1 MLQSRLAVAVVA
13 VSSAH
18 TMATFITISEA
29 SRATQKPKFALW
41 KLGFRPFYLL
51 ASSFAALSIALW
63 ALQFSGMLAHAYL
76 QGPLWHAHEML
87 FGFALAVVVG
97 FLFTAGRN
105 WSGQATPTGAWL
117 AALAALWVAGR
128 ILVLTPWGL
137 AAALVNTAFPL
148 CAAIALGI
156 PFYKSRNKRNYFF
169 VGLLAL
175 MGLAE
180 LAVHLSALGV
190 LQAPGWAGIALGLD
204 VMLFVMAVM
213 AGRVTPMFTNNGV
226 AGAKAT
232 RQPQLEKLALGLVLA
247 LLLADLLQITGV
259 ALALLAATAA
269 LVHLARWWLWQPW
282 KTLRVPLVWV
292 LQMAYLW
299 IPVHLL
305 LRCLAALAWVPNSA
319 ATHALTAGAIG
330 CMVIGMMT
338 RTALGHTG
346 RPLHAGS
353 TEMVCYA
360 LIGSAAVVRVFVPLC
375 VPALTFH
382 AVIAASILWS
392 CGFGWYALRYST
404 ILSRARPDG
413 HPG

>member
-1 MLQSRLAVAVVA
+1 
-13 VSSAH
+13 
-18 TMATFITISEA
+18 MATLISIAEKP
-29 SRATQKPKFALW
+29 RPTQSPRFALW
-41 KLGFRPFYLL
+41 ELGFRPFYLL
-51 ASSFAALSIALW
+51 ASAFAALSIALW
-63 ALQFSGMLAHAYL
+63 GLQFCGLLSHAYL

-117 AALAALWVAGR
+117 MALAGLWLAGR
-128 ILVLTPWGL
+128 ILVLTPWGW

-148 CAAIALGI
+148 SAAIALGI
-156 PFYKSRNKRNYFF
+156 PFYKARNTRNYFF

-190 LQAPGWAGIALGLD
+190 LQVPGWAGIGLGLD

-226 AGAKAT
+226 PGAKAT

-247 LLLADLLQITGV
+247 LLLADLLQLSGV
-259 ALALLAATAA
+259 LLAVLALAAA
-269 LVHLARWWLWQPW
+269 LAHLARWYLWQPW

-292 LQMAYLW
+292 LHMAYLW

-305 LRCLAALAWVPNSA
+305 LRALVAMAWVPGSA

-346 RPLHAGS
+346 RSLRAGL
-353 TEMVCYA
+353 TERACYA
-360 LIGSAAVVRVFVPLC
+360 LIGSAALVRVFLPLLA
-375 VPALTFH
+375 PGLTYH
-382 AVIAASILWS
+382 AVTTASLLWS
-392 CGFGWYALRYST
+392 CGFGWYAIRFWP

>member
-1 MLQSRLAVAVVA
+1 
-13 VSSAH
+13 
-18 TMATFITISEA
+18 MATLISIAEA
-29 SRATQKPKFALW
+29 PRPSQTPPFGLW
-41 KLGFRPFYLL
+41 ALGFRPFYLL
-51 ASSFAALSIALW
+51 ASAFAALSIALW
-63 ALQFSGMLAHAYL
+63 GLQFAGLLPHAYL

-105 WSGQATPTGAWL
+105 WSGQDTPTGLPL
-117 AALAALWVAGR
+117 AALAGLWLAGR
-128 ILVLTPWGL
+128 LLVLTPWGW

-148 CAAIALGI
+148 AAAVALGI
-156 PFYKSRNKRNYFF
+156 PFYKARNTRNYFF

-175 MGLAE
+175 MGLAQ

-190 LQAPGWAGIALGLD
+190 WSLPGWAGIGLGLD

-226 AGAKAT
+226 PGAKAT

-247 LLLADLLQITGV
+247 LLLADVLQLGGI
-259 ALALLAATAA
+259 ALALLALAA
-269 LVHLARWWLWQPW
+269 CLAHLARWWLWQPW

-292 LQMAYLW
+292 LHMAYLW

-305 LRCLAALAWVPNSA
+305 LRALAALAWVPASA
-319 ATHALTAGAIG
+319 ATHALTAGAMG
-330 CMVIGMMT
+330 CMVMGMMT

-346 RPLHAGS
+346 RALRAGP
-353 TEMVCYA
+353 TELACYA
-360 LIGSAAVVRVFVPLC
+360 LIGSAALVRVFLPLLA
-375 VPALTFH
+375 PALTFQ
-382 AVIAASILWS
+382 AVLLASLLWS
-392 CGFGWYALRYST
+392 CGFAWYALAYWP

-413 HPG
+413 RPG